1 MPTIK
6 DVAREAG
13 VSVGTVSRYLN
24 GAVLKEQN
32 QRRIDAAVARLGYRR
47 NALAR
52 SMKTGRSMLVGV
64 IVPALSNMFSMRVI
78 EGVEHALEG
87 RGFSV
92 LVADSGGDAAREREK
107 VALLRERMA
116 DGLVLMPS
124 GGAARAILRAAGKMP
139 VALIDREMDERCF
152 DSVLVEN
159 EAGAYRMVRAAIAG
173 GARRLGMIAG
183 PETVQTARERRA
195 GFLRAL
201 AESGL
206 APAAI
211 VPGDY
216 TVEGGGAGMRALLD
230 IGVDAVFAANHELTV
245 GALSLRDPRAARA
258 RVIGFDG
265 MELEGLCGERL
276 TSLNQPMEEMGRAAA
291 GLLLARI
298 EQPDAPVQSLRLPL

>member
-32 QRRIDAAVARLGYRR
+32 QRKIDAAVARLGYRR

-78 EGVEHALEG
+78 EGVEHALEAH
-87 RGFSV
+87 GFSV

-211 VPGDY
+211 VSGDY

-230 IGVDAVFAANHELTV
+230 AV
-245 GALSLRDPRAARA
+245 GAPAGPADN
-258 RVIGFDG
+258 
-265 MELEGLCGERL
+265 LCRL
-276 TSLNQPMEEMGRAAA
+276 KT
-291 GLLLARI
+291 
-298 EQPDAPVQSLRLPL
+298 

>member
-1 MPTIK
+1 
-6 DVAREAG
+6 
-13 VSVGTVSRYLN
+13 
-24 GAVLKEQN
+24 
-32 QRRIDAAVARLGYRR
+32 
-47 NALAR
+47 
-52 SMKTGRSMLVGV
+52 
-64 IVPALSNMFSMRVI
+64 
-78 EGVEHALEG
+78 
-87 RGFSV
+87 
-92 LVADSGGDAAREREK
+92 
-107 VALLRERMA
+107 
-116 DGLVLMPS
+116 
-124 GGAARAILRAAGKMP
+124 MP

-211 VPGDY
+211 VSGDY

>member
-92 LVADSGGDAAREREK
+92 LVADSGGDAVREREK

-159 EAGAYRMVRAAIAG
+159 EAGAYRMVRAAIAD

-201 AESGL
+201 AECRL
-206 APAAI
+206 APVTI

-216 TVEGGGAGMRALLD
+216 TVEGGKAGMSALLD
-230 IGVDAVFAANHELTV
+230 AGVDAVFAANHELTV
-245 GALSLRDPRAARA
+245 GALSLRDPRVANV
-258 RVIGFDG
+258 RVLGFDG
-265 MELEGLCGERL
+265 MELGDLCGERL

-298 EQPDAPVQSLRLPL
+298 ERPDAPIQSLRLPL

>member
-32 QRRIDAAVARLGYRR
+32 QRKIDAAVARLGYRR

-78 EGVEHALEG
+78 EGLEHALEAH
-87 RGFSV
+87 GFSV
-92 LVADSGGDAAREREK
+92 LVTDSAADPTREREK

-159 EAGAYRMVRAAIAG
+159 EAGAYRMVRAAIAD

-183 PETVQTARERRA
+183 PETVQTARELFIHRST
-195 GFLRAL
+195 FLYRLERIKSILGTDL
-201 AESGL
+201 ADPDEILYLMLSFRLMDRESRESG
-206 APAAI
+206 AVKEKAA
-211 VPGDY
+211 
-216 TVEGGGAGMRALLD
+216 
-230 IGVDAVFAANHELTV
+230 
-245 GALSLRDPRAARA
+245 
-258 RVIGFDG
+258 
-265 MELEGLCGERL
+265 GER
-276 TSLNQPMEEMGRAAA
+276 
-291 GLLLARI
+291 
-298 EQPDAPVQSLRLPL
+298 

>member
-32 QRRIDAAVARLGYRR
+32 QRKIDAAVARLGYRR

-78 EGVEHALEG
+78 EGVEHALEAH
-87 RGFSV
+87 GFSV

-116 DGLVLMPS
+116 DGLVLMPC
-124 GGAARAILRAAGKMP
+124 GENARAILRAAGKMP

-152 DSVLVEN
+152 DS
-159 EAGAYRMVRAAIAG
+159 
-173 GARRLGMIAG
+173 ARRLGMIAG

-216 TVEGGGAGMRALLD
+216 TVEGGNAGMRALLD
-230 IGVDAVFAANHELTV
+230 AGVDAVFAANHELTV
-245 GALSLRDPRAARA
+245 GALSLRDPRAANV
-258 RVIGFDG
+258 RVLGFDG
-265 MELEGLCGERL
+265 MELGDLCGERL

-298 EQPDAPVQSLRLPL
+298 ERPDAPIQSLRLPL

>member
-211 VPGDY
+211 VSGDY

>member
-64 IVPALSNMFSMRVI
+64 IALSNMFSMRVI
-78 EGVEHALEG
+78 EGVEHALEAH
-87 RGFSV
+87 GFSV

-211 VPGDY
+211 VSGDY
-216 TVEGGGAGMRALLD
+216 TV
-230 IGVDAVFAANHELTV
+230 V
-245 GALSLRDPRAARA
+245 
-258 RVIGFDG
+258 
-265 MELEGLCGERL
+265 
-276 TSLNQPMEEMGRAAA
+276 
-291 GLLLARI
+291 
-298 EQPDAPVQSLRLPL
+298 